1 MKAALNLTISVEYR
15 GQQVNLDH
23 LFYKWL
29 RCELVHSAK
38 LPDDLRID
46 DEFSDPNSRS
56 VRAGGPPE
64 YTVLLSPGWYFF
76 LTRAVREA
84 PANADIF

>member
-23 LFYKWL
+23 LSYKWL
-29 RCELVHSAK
+29 RCELVRSAK